1 MHIFLPQS
9 VLKFVD
15 VKGERVTP
23 KSSQDIAIILKSEF
37 IDNDGPFDSPWI
49 HSPFYIG
56 EIFEAPSEHLEIDPD
71 TIEDEAV
78 KTALKQQKQLLE
90 TFDFSKQA
98 YAAVK
103 RFTEAYNLKDY
114 ESVVFSVE
122 RPYRV
127 NNLLY
132 VHALLRNGTLERSD
146 ALNTLIV
153 DTYKDSEAPNLHNS
167 EVWKTLFEDFLGDQ
181 ECLIFDEEDKP
192 LYDAC
197 GGEITVYRGCRQDEI
212 DGFES
217 DAEGLGISWTTRKET
232 ALWFANRFETM
243 TTNQAKLNVLTA
255 TLSKADAYFFSD
267 SRSEAEFCV
276 DPAKLRN
283 IQPAY

>member
-1 MHIFLPQS
+1 MGAFFVFTVQVMICCGRRKHTRIFLPQS

-15 VKGERVTP
+15 VKGNRVTP

-167 EVWKTLFEDFLGDQ
+167 EVWKTLLKTF
-181 ECLIFDEEDKP
+181 
-192 LYDAC
+192 
-197 GGEITVYRGCRQDEI
+197 
-212 DGFES
+212 
-217 DAEGLGISWTTRKET
+217 
-232 ALWFANRFETM
+232 
-243 TTNQAKLNVLTA
+243 
-255 TLSKADAYFFSD
+255 
-267 SRSEAEFCV
+267 
-276 DPAKLRN
+276 
-283 IQPAY
+283 